1 MPTILGT
8 LCLAELLVLCT
19 LASAGAQVPAP
30 QIVIASGTLEGLRLQ
45 ALPQGG
51 TFLGIPFA
59 AQPVGNLRWK
69 APQPPPPWQGIR
81 KATEYGP
88 ACPQLPSPWLP
99 EMSGVQQ
106 MATGEACLS
115 LNVWTPELHPKT
127 KLPVF
132 MWIHG
137 GGNVEGSADWPPL
150 GQTLAKHGVVV
161 VSIHYRLGALG
172 FLAGPWLA
180 SESAHH
186 VSGNYGQLDQLAALR
201 WVRRNIASFGGDPGR
216 VTIGG
221 QSSGALDVC
230 NLMASPLAAG
240 LFEQAV
246 LESGV
251 CVDSVYPK
259 AHAAEVNGERLAKDL
274 GIPPGPGVLKA
285 LRALPAERI
294 LQATK
299 DDPDLD
305 LEPVVDGWMLPRQP
319 AIAFR
324 EGKAAHIPVLVG
336 STEDEVS
343 IFASPIVG
351 GTSWRPDT
359 AAAYRRWLVERFHGQ
374 ANEVFAQYPARSDGE
389 ARHVFEEMDTDFDF
403 GFGAWLLANDIARV
417 GQRAFLYQFTY
428 AGAGEF
434 AALGAFHSEELMF
447 LSRKY
452 WTSWIAR
459 PYDKVLSDAI
469 VGYWVKFIETGNPN
483 GPELPRWPVWYP
495 DGLCQEL
502 GRRIGSGRVPRAQ
515 RFAVFQNYLTS
526 RLQKLPS

>member
-1 MPTILGT
+1 
-8 LCLAELLVLCT
+8 
-19 LASAGAQVPAP
+19 
-30 QIVIASGTLEGLRLQ
+30 
-45 ALPQGG
+45 
-51 TFLGIPFA
+51 
-59 AQPVGNLRWK
+59 
-69 APQPPPPWQGIR
+69 
-81 KATEYGP
+81 
-88 ACPQLPSPWLP
+88 
-99 EMSGVQQ
+99 
-106 MATGEACLS
+106 MATDEACLS

-127 KLPVF
+127 RLPVF
-132 MWIHG
+132 VWIHG

-150 GQTLAKHGVVV
+150 GQTLAELGVVV
-161 VSIHYRLGALG
+161 VSLHYRLGALG

-251 CVDSVYPK
+251 CVDSVYPD
-259 AHAAEVNGERLAKDL
+259 AHAAEVNGERLANDL
-274 GIPPGPGVLKA
+274 GIPRGPDALKA

-319 AIAFR
+319 AIALA
-324 EGKAAHIPVLVG
+324 EGKEAHIPVLVG
-336 STEDEVS
+336 STENEVS

-359 AAAYRRWLVERFHGQ
+359 VAAYRRWLDERFKSHAG
-374 ANEVFAQYPARSDGE
+374 NVFTQYPAHSDGE
-389 ARHVFEEMDTDFDF
+389 ARHFFEEMDTDFDF
-403 GFGAWLLANDIARV
+403 GFGAWLLANDIARG
-417 GQRAFLYQFTY
+417 GQKAFLYHFTY
-428 AGAGEF
+428 IGTGEF
-434 AALGAFHSEELMF
+434 AALGAFHSEDLMF

-452 WTSWIAR
+452 WTSWIASF
-459 PYDKVLSDAI
+459 PALSR
-469 VGYWVKFIETGNPN
+469 T
-483 GPELPRWPVWYP
+483 
-495 DGLCQEL
+495 
-502 GRRIGSGRVPRAQ
+502 
-515 RFAVFQNYLTS
+515 
-526 RLQKLPS
+526 